1 MWLCA
6 KSWCDVIAIFLELID
21 QIDNFRLLK
30 PSINFENSDGNWK
43 IYNDVFYNSIN
54 PRRPEVQ

>member
-1 MWLCA
+1 MLLL
-6 KSWCDVIAIFLELID
+6 FLGLID